1 MALPKLTQ
9 PIYTLTIPSTGK
21 TVRFR
26 PFTVKEEKLLL
37 MVKEGPDANS
47 IAEVYKQL
55 VNNCVLDSINVDN
68 MAAIDIEYVFLQLRS
83 KSVSNV
89 TQIKIKDP
97 DDGQFYEVEVDL
109 EQVEIANLDKP
120 KKFQLTDQIG
130 VVLRWPTFKSLLAIG
145 KTAATEAGRGQAGAA
160 LIKMCLDTV
169 WDGDNVYTVA
179 EFSNAEVE
187 EFIDSLGVK
196 DLATISEFFNNLPY
210 LHTTVTYVKAD
221 KTVVK
226 REVRGLQSFF

>member
-1 MALPKLTQ
+1 MTLPKLTQ
-9 PIYTLTIPSTGK
+9 PIYTMVIPSTQA

-26 PFTVKEEKLLL
+26 PFTVKEEKLLM
-37 MVKEGPDANS
+37 MVKEGPDATS

-55 VNNCVLDSINVDN
+55 VNNCVLDRINVDE

-83 KSVSNV
+83 KSVGNIA
-89 TQIKIKDP
+89 QIKIKDP

-109 EQVEIANLDKP
+109 ESVEVANLDCKR
-120 KKFQLTDQIG
+120 KFQLTPEVGI
-130 VVLRWPTFKSLLAIG
+130 VMRWPTFKALIAIG
-145 KTAATEAGRGQAGAA
+145 KTATDTNKGAAGAA

-169 WDGDNVYTVA
+169 WDGDNVYKVA
-179 EFSNAEVE
+179 EFSAAEVD
-187 EFIDSLGVK
+187 EFVDSLGVK

-210 LHTTVTYVKAD
+210 LYTTVQYVRAD